1 MYKNYPYRHVSG
13 AAPERQQVNRVHKQY
28 EQQQQ
33 REAELAAPLGTGP
46 AWHALWS
53 SMHCEHAGR
62 YGEQPSLTM
71 QCAGRNQILSHPC
84 LHGAGFSVHT
94 RTWPPAVAACLA
106 QCAVQAR
113 SLIHPFC
120 PSSPG
125 RAAKTSS
132 STWL

>member
-62 YGEQPSLTM
+62 YGEQQSPLSPCNVLDVIKYCPTPACTAQDSLCTP
-71 QCAGRNQILSHPC
+71 A
-84 LHGAGFSVHT
+84 HGLQL
-94 RTWPPAVAACLA
+94 WLPA
-106 QCAVQAR
+106 
-113 SLIHPFC
+113 
-120 PSSPG
+120 
-125 RAAKTSS
+125 
-132 STWL
+132 